1 MLDQPFIRMDPNYDG
16 KVHFQTLKIS
26 HPLSKPPTQVVDNL
40 TEVSPEVEDL
50 GGKKEI
56 WNQIF
61 LVN

>member
-26 HPLSKPPTQVVDNL
+26 HPLSKPLAQVVDSL
-40 TEVSPEVEDL
+40 AEASPEAEDL

-56 WNQIF
+56 
-61 LVN
+61 